1 MFSLDI
7 VDSDAFLDMPISSQA
22 LYFHIGMRSD
32 DDGFCA
38 SPSKVIKI
46 IGASNDDLK
55 ILIGKKFLLECNN
68 GVILVKHWW
77 IHNTK
82 RKDTY
87 KKSNYLIDNADLRI
101 DENKAY
107 TFNENGVRYLSV
119 NEPLTQDK
127 ISKDKIIE
135 VNISKDNLIEDKDN
149 SNKEQNLHPYTL
161 PLLNRLLEAKYC
173 SKGSMEE
180 VSIKNLVINKLLNE
194 GQDPMVLKDKINQF
208 IDLIRSVDLDDIDNK
223 ANYLRDYLLDD
234 NDELPF

>member
-22 LYFHIGMRSD
+22 LYYHIGMRSD

-38 SPSKVIKI
+38 SPSKIIKI

-55 ILIGKKFLLECNN
+55 ILIGKKFLLECNG
-68 GVILVKHWW
+68 GVVLVKHWW

-87 KKSNYLIDNADLRI
+87 KRSNYLIDNPDLKI
-101 DENKAY
+101 DGNKAY

-127 ISKDKIIE
+127 IIEDKIIKENINKDKIIE
-135 VNISKDNLIEDKDN
+135 DKLN
-149 SNKEQNLHPYTL
+149 SNNNLHAYTL
-161 PLLNRLLEAKYC
+161 PLLNRLLDAKYC
-173 SKGSMEE
+173 VKGSMEE
-180 VSIKNLVINKLLNE
+180 VSITNFVIDKLLKE
-194 GQDPMVLKDKINQF
+194 GQDPMELGKRINEF
-208 IDLIRSVDLDDIDNK
+208 IKHIESIDLESIDNR

-234 NDELPF
+234 EDNLPF